1 MKRLLIGLAAVAA
14 GIIILLHPVPR
25 PTAAANATGWSV
37 GPSSGPA
44 ALGGSTRPG
53 SPLAS
58 QTPVPRALVYVAGE
72 VAKPGVYRIDPQ
84 SRVADALALAGGA
97 RPDADL
103 VAVNLAARV
112 EDGEEV
118 IVPIKGAPQL
128 SNGRRRRASGHA
140 AGPGQAGDPVRSSH
154 RKRGPRHAR
163 RSKGSQVAGVP
174 PAGVIDIN
182 TADAQTLATIPGIGD
197 GLAERIVAFRSAN
210 GPFSSVDELL
220 DVSGI
225 TDRRLEALL
234 PYVVAR

>member
-1 MKRLLIGLAAVAA
+1 MKRLLIVLAAVAA
-14 GIIILLHPVPR
+14 GIVILLHPVQR
-25 PTAAANATGWSV
+25 PSAAATATGWSV
-37 GPSSGPA
+37 GSSTETTPGA
-44 ALGGSTRPG
+44 GSARPG
-53 SPLAS
+53 SALAS
-58 QTPVPRALVYVAGE
+58 QTPAPRALVYVAGE
-72 VAKPGVYRIDPQ
+72 VAKPGVYRIDAQ
-84 SRVADALALAGGA
+84 ARVADALALAGGA
-97 RPDADL
+97 RPNADL

-118 IVPIKGAPQL
+118 VVPAKGAPQL
-128 SNGRRRRASGHA
+128 SSGRGRRAS
-140 AGPGQAGDPVRSSH
+140 AGDTARGSY

-163 RSKGSQVAGVP
+163 RSKGSHLAGVP

-182 TADAQTLATIPGIGD
+182 TADAQTLATIPGVGD

-210 GPFSSVDELL
+210 GAFASVDELL

>member
-1 MKRLLIGLAAVAA
+1 LIIGLAAVVAT
-14 GIIILLHPVPR
+14 IVILLHPVPR

-37 GPSSGPA
+37 SPSSGPA
-44 ALGGSTRPG
+44 SLAASTRPG
-53 SPLAS
+53 GTLAS
-58 QTPVPRALVYVAGE
+58 QTTAPRALVYVAGE
-72 VAKPGVYRIDPQ
+72 VAKPGVYRIDAQ
-84 SRVADALALAGGA
+84 GRIADALALAGGA

-103 VAVNLAARV
+103 VAVNLAARI

-118 IVPIKGAPQL
+118 IVPPKGAALL
-128 SNGRRRRASGHA
+128 SGGRRRRASGH
-140 AGPGQAGDPVRSSH
+140 GPGLGQAEAVRSSH

-210 GPFSSVDELL
+210 GPFTSVDELL

>member
-1 MKRLLIGLAAVAA
+1 LTGVKRLLIGLAAVGAA
-14 GIIILLHPVPR
+14 ILILLHPVPR
-25 PTAAANATGWSV
+25 PTATANATGWSS
-37 GPSSGPA
+37 PSSGPA
-44 ALGGSTRPG
+44 PLAGSARPG
-53 SPLAS
+53 GTLAS
-58 QTPVPRALVYVAGE
+58 QTPVTRALVYVAGE
-72 VAKPGVYRIDPQ
+72 VAKPGVYRIDAQ

-97 RPDADL
+97 RADADL

-118 IVPIKGAPQL
+118 VVPLKGAPQL
-128 SNGRRRRASGHA
+128 SSGRSRRASGHA
-140 AGPGQAGDPVRSSH
+140 AVIGHVRSSH

-210 GPFSSVDELL
+210 GPFTSVDELL